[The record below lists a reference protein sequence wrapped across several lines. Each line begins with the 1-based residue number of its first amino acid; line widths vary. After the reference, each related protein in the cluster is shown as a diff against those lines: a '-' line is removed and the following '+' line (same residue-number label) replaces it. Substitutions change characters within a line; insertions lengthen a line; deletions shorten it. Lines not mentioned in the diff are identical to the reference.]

1 MRATFLMVLMFYS
14 GTLCAGALME
24 TAGKKLE
31 QAREIGKFAKSI
43 VDAKQDELNSLLQEK
58 AALEEQEKEFAKTT
72 KVAIEEVKNQL
83 AELEKAL
90 KVDADKEFLQKK
102 QAIFSEKYDVLL
114 DTQRAFEGLLRKTG
128 ELIGL
133 LERYLKDPDLKTYR
147 AELKIHGGPYSFEDL
162 EDIQQRIINQR
173 KLVDQLKKRKET
185 IQKDQKNIKQLVE

>member
-1 MRATFLMVLMFYS
+1 MKKSMRATFLMVLMFYS

-83 AELEKAL
+83 AELEKVI
-90 KVDADKEFLQKK
+90 KCNGNVVDEAADVANFLMMIADNHK
-102 QAIFSEKYDVLL
+102 
-114 DTQRAFEGLLRKTG
+114 
-128 ELIGL
+128 
-133 LERYLKDPDLKTYR
+133 
-147 AELKIHGGPYSFEDL
+147 
-162 EDIQQRIINQR
+162 R
-173 KLVDQLKKRKET
+173 KLEEDDDE
-185 IQKDQKNIKQLVE
+185 EWE